1 MIRNTL
7 DLLFSRGRKVVPVS
21 FEARRTQRAPSRSV
35 RPDPLWDDAS
45 VGIFICGMGRGVYTH
60 PLEARTHWP
69 CLKDDTTSQSVSEK
83 PA

>member
-1 MIRNTL
+1 
-7 DLLFSRGRKVVPVS
+7 
-21 FEARRTQRAPSRSV
+21 V
-35 RPDPLWDDAS
+35 RPDPRWDDAS

-83 PA
+83 PV